1 MKTYTLHRLD
11 LFSLFKFGFFS
22 GLIASLPPICI
33 LTLLAWSIVVSM
45 AKWLGNL
52 TYTIPIPFPGISGIS
67 VDGVELLHAR
77 DLLTIL
83 EVWAALSWLRGMLL
97 VVGLTFAAG
106 LWMGLTAVISGLA
119 FNLLAALSG
128 GLQMTLSERVL
139 QVLPGLPVPEGAAVP
154 GIPVPQPQQ
163 TGPRLEINSPIQ
175 RIVPITRE
183 VTLIGSGPECDLSLD
198 DLQTRHAQLSY
209 ENGRYILRDFSQGKS
224 QVQGHI
230 VQGMNMV
237 RDGFVLQLGQYT
249 MTFWV

>member
-67 VDGVELLHAR
+67 VDGVDLLHAHE
-77 DLLTIL
+77 LLTSL
-83 EVWAALSWLRGMLL
+83 EVWAALGWLRVLLL

-106 LWMGLTAVISGLA
+106 LWMGITAVISGLA

-128 GLQMTLSERVL
+128 GLQITLSESAL
-139 QVLPGLPVPEGAAVP
+139 QLQPELAAPEQAAVS
-154 GIPVPQPQQ
+154 IASARQR
-163 TGPRLEINSPIQ
+163 TGPCLEINSPIQ

-209 ENGRYILRDFSQGKS
+209 ENGRYFLRDFSQGGS
-224 QVQGHI
+224 TVQGHI
-230 VQGMNMV
+230 VHGMNML

-249 MTFWV
+249 MTFRV